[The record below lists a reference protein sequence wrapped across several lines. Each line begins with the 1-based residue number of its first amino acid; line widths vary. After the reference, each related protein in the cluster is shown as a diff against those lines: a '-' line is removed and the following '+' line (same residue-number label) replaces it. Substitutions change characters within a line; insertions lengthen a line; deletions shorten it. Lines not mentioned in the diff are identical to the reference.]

1 MASFAFASLRAAPS
15 AACSLASVSRT
26 AWVGSNAAS
35 KPKAQR
41 RKCSKSVVRMG
52 SSFAPGAI
60 PEKIQFQSNLWYQ
73 LAVLL
78 LRLDGDGPLHR
89 QAYRALRAA
98 ILARRLAPGAKLP
111 ATRAL
116 ARELA
121 LSRNTVLAA
130 YEQLVAEGYASARV
144 GSGTTVCETLP
155 AGQSPG
161 AATPSR
167 RATPPR
173 LSAFGDRIAAG
184 IPRGQATW
192 SLPREPLP
200 YDFRYGEPAYA
211 DLPLATWSRLLGRRA
226 RRLSV
231 RRLAYQAPG
240 GAPELREALAGY
252 LARARGVRATPEQL
266 IVMRGSQQAI
276 DLATRLLVDPGDT
289 VVLEEPHY
297 TGFSFC
303 TTALGAKTAYVPVD
317 AEGLR
322 VDALE
327 QVPAARLACVTPSHQ
342 FPAGG
347 VLPLPRRLALLAWAE
362 RRAAFVLED
371 DYDGEFRHAG
381 RPLECLQALDEQ
393 GRVLYTGT
401 ASKLLFPALRI
412 GWLVA
417 PAALAPHFED
427 AKALAD
433 TGTATLEQ
441 LALADFIAQGHLERH
456 VRRMRTRLAQR
467 RAALIEALAEQ
478 LGERARVRGADAG
491 LHVLLCLDE
500 LAMREV
506 RALREACRAHG
517 VGIYPAAPF
526 YARPPRRAEVLLG
539 YGALGEDAI
548 REGVRRLRRAL
559 DALRASR
566 A

>member
-1 MASFAFASLRAAPS
+1 M
-15 AACSLASVSRT
+15 
-26 AWVGSNAAS
+26 
-35 KPKAQR
+35 
-41 RKCSKSVVRMG
+41 
-52 SSFAPGAI
+52 
-60 PEKIQFQSNLWYQ
+60 LWLQ
-73 LAVLL
+73 
-78 LRLDGDGPLHR
+78 LDGDGPLHR

-111 ATRAL
+111 PTRAL
-116 ARELA
+116 AGELG

-130 YEQLVAEGYASARV
+130 YEQLVAEGYASARI

-155 AGQSPG
+155 AGPRS
-161 AATPSR
+161 AAAAPSR
-167 RATPPR
+167 RAGPPR
-173 LSAFGDRIAAG
+173 LSAFGTRIAAG
-184 IPRGQATW
+184 IPRGQASW

-211 DLPLATWSRLLGRRA
+211 DLPLTTWARLLGRRA

-231 RRLAYQAPG
+231 RRLAYQPPG

-266 IVMRGSQQAI
+266 IVMRGSQQTI
-276 DLATRLLVDPGDT
+276 DLALRLLVDPGDT

-297 TGFSFC
+297 TGFSLC
-303 TTALGAKTAYVPVD
+303 ATALGAKPVFVPVD
-317 AEGLR
+317 EEGLQ
-322 VDALE
+322 VAALE
-327 QVPAARLACVTPSHQ
+327 DVRAARLVCVTPSHQ

-347 VLPLPRRLALLAWAE
+347 VLPLTRRLALLGWAQQ
-362 RRAAFVLED
+362 RSAFVLED
-371 DYDGEFRHAG
+371 DYDGEFRYSG
-381 RPLECLQALDEQ
+381 RPLECLQALDEH

-417 PAALAPHFED
+417 PPGMAEHFEA

-441 LALADFIAQGHLERH
+441 LALADFIAGGHLERH
-456 VRRMRTRLAQR
+456 VRRMRARLARR
-467 RAALIEALAEQ
+467 RAALIEALAQQ
-478 LGERARVRGADAG
+478 LGERAQVRGADAG
-491 LHVLLCLDE
+491 LHVLLRLDE
-500 LAMREV
+500 LALRDV
-506 RALREACRAHG
+506 RALREACRARG

-539 YGALGEDAI
+539 YGALSEDAI

-559 DALRASR
+559 DELRASR

>member
-1 MASFAFASLRAAPS
+1 
-15 AACSLASVSRT
+15 V
-26 AWVGSNAAS
+26 
-35 KPKAQR
+35 
-41 RKCSKSVVRMG
+41 
-52 SSFAPGAI
+52 
-60 PEKIQFQSNLWYQ
+60 LW
-73 LAVLL
+73 

-98 ILARRLAPGAKLP
+98 ILERRLAPGSRLP

-116 ARELA
+116 ARELG

-130 YEQLVAEGYASARV
+130 YEQLVAEGYTSARV
-144 GSGTTVCETLP
+144 GSGTTVCGTLP
-155 AGQSPG
+155 HAPRPP
-161 AATPSR
+161 AATSSR
-167 RATPPR
+167 RPGPPR
-173 LSAFGDRIAAG
+173 LSAFGARIAAG
-184 IPRGQATW
+184 IPRGQASW

-200 YDFRYGEPAYA
+200 YDFRYGEPAYS

-231 RRLAYQAPG
+231 RRLAYQPPG
-240 GAPELREALAGY
+240 GAPELREALAAY
-252 LARARGVRATPEQL
+252 LARARGVRTTAEHL
-266 IVMRGSQQAI
+266 LVLRGSQQAI

-303 TTALGAKTAYVPVD
+303 TTALGAKPVFVPVD
-317 AEGLR
+317 DEGLS
-322 VDALE
+322 VVALE
-327 QVPAARLACVTPSHQ
+327 TVRTARLAFVTPSHQ

-347 VLPLPRRLALLAWAE
+347 VMPLARRLALLAWAQ
-362 RRAAFVLED
+362 RRDAFLLED
-371 DYDGEFRHAG
+371 DYDGEFRHTG
-381 RPLECLQALDEQ
+381 RPLECLQALDEH

-417 PAALAPHFED
+417 PPALAPYFED

-441 LALADFIAQGHLERH
+441 LALADFITAGHLERH
-456 VRRMRTRLAQR
+456 VRRMRTRLAAR
-467 RAALIEALAEQ
+467 RNALIESLSHE
-478 LGERARVRGADAG
+478 LPERARLSGADAG
-491 LHVLLCLDE
+491 LHVLLRLDE
-500 LAMREV
+500 LAMRGV

-559 DALRASR
+559 DELRGGVKR
-566 A
+566 